1 MSAGA
6 DVPPASPGL
15 PSAADGAERSLLDVA
30 LLSFGG
36 PRGID
41 EIPAFMRR
49 LTGVDAPPELLRVV
63 EEKYAAVG
71 GASPLMAISERMA
84 RALEVALRQR
94 FGFVVRVRPGYLHV
108 GPSVA
113 ETMAGLDAPDVVALS
128 LSPYTSR
135 LTSDTYRKALVEAGR
150 ADVALI
156 EGWASDPQYIQAI
169 SEHVARALDG
179 RESSQYAALF
189 TAHNV
194 PEETIL
200 EGDPY
205 VDEIQHTISQ
215 LIPLIMPGDWR
226 LGWQSKGRRG
236 DQQWLEPDVEDVA
249 LQLAAQGWQKMLVVP
264 VGFVCDNVETLYDLD
279 IVLREVVEGAGM
291 HYLRSEP
298 ANDSPRCIAAL
309 ADAVVGYLAR
319 RPVSEAPRPAEG

>member
-1 MSAGA
+1 MKAGA
-6 DVPPASPGL
+6 GTPPPSPE
-15 PSAADGAERSLLDVA
+15 PSPAPAAEERSLLDVA

-36 PRGID
+36 PRGLE
-41 EIPAFMRR
+41 EIPEFMRL
-49 LTGVDAPPELLRVV
+49 LTGGEAPPELLRVV

-71 GASPLMAISERMA
+71 GASPLMEISERMA
-84 RALEVALRQR
+84 RALEADLRER
-94 FGFVVRVRPGYLHV
+94 LGFVVRVRPAYLHV
-108 GPSVA
+108 PPSVA
-113 ETMAGLDAPDVVALS
+113 ETMARLDAPDVVALS
-128 LSPYTSR
+128 LSPYSSR
-135 LTSDTYRKALVEAGR
+135 LTTDAYRKALADAGY

-156 EGWASDPQYIQAI
+156 EGWAGDPQYVQAI

-200 EGDPY
+200 GGDTY
-205 VDEIQHTISQ
+205 AEEIQHTIAQ

-226 LGWQSKGRRG
+226 LAWQSKGRRG
-236 DQQWLEPDVEDVA
+236 DAQWLEPEVEDVA
-249 LQLAAQGWQKMLVVP
+249 LQLAAQGWQKLLVVP

-279 IVLREVVEGAGM
+279 IVLRKVVEEAGM

-309 ADAVVGYLAR
+309 ADAVIGHLAR
-319 RPVSEAPRPAEG
+319 RPVREPPRPAAG